1 MRSALQVIAAYVG
14 QAAGQMPGNVL
25 VTVGSTKFDELIR
38 AVDTHIF
45 VAALHEQGY
54 RSLFVQVSGPL

>member
-1 MRSALQVIAAYVG
+1 
-14 QAAGQMPGNVL
+14 MPGNVL

-54 RSLFVQVSGPL
+54 RSLFVQVRGPL